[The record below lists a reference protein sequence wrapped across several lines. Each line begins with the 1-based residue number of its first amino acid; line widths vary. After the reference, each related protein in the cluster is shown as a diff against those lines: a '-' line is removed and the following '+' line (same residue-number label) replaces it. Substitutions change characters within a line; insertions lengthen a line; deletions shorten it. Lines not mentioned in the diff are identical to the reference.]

1 MPLINKGSLIM
12 KIEEIKT
19 ISVLGAG
26 IMGHGIA
33 QSFLM
38 GGFFVKLF
46 DIQEAILE
54 TAKAHIKRNLELFHQ
69 ANFIQGHE
77 IEAALQRLVTT
88 VQLKQAV
95 EESDFIVEAAPE
107 NLELKQTLFQQVESF
122 CRTDA
127 IIASNTSSLIL
138 KDIGVKVKNR
148 ERLVITHWFNPP
160 HIVPTV
166 EVVKGNT
173 TSDETVEIA
182 YQLLTKIKKAP
193 VKINWELPGFLV
205 NRIQIAMAREVFD
218 LYEKGVASAGD
229 IDNAVKGSF
238 GFRLASIG
246 PLLTADLGGLDLW
259 LKVCENLL
267 PQIQSSIEPSKTLQ
281 RLVSQGH
288 KGIKSGK
295 GFYDYT
301 LDFSKKE
308 LDELIL
314 RRDREFLNRLKN
326 LYWNKDIKE

>member
-1 MPLINKGSLIM
+1 M

-46 DIQEAILE
+46 DIQEAIVE
-54 TAKAHIKRNLELFHQ
+54 TAKAHIRRNLELFHQ
-69 ANFIQGHE
+69 SNFIKRPE
-77 IEAALQRLVTT
+77 IESAMSRLVTT
-88 VQLKQAV
+88 VELRQAV

-127 IIASNTSSLIL
+127 IITSNTSSLTL
-138 KDIGVKVKNR
+138 KEIGVRVKNK

-166 EVVKGNT
+166 EVVKGDT

-193 VKINWELPGFLV
+193 VKINWELPGFLI

-218 LYEKGVASAGD
+218 LYEKGVASAAD
-229 IDNAVKGSF
+229 IDRAVKGSF

-267 PQIQSSIEPSKTLQ
+267 PHIQSSIEPSKTLK

-288 KGIKSGK
+288 TGIKSGK
-295 GFYDYT
+295 GFYDYN
-301 LDFSKKE
+301 LDFSQKE
-308 LDELIL
+308 LDEAVQ
-314 RRDREFLNRLKN
+314 RRDREFLDRLKT
-326 LYWNKDIKE
+326 LYWYEDTKE